1 MLLYEQAR
9 ALAEFCVR
17 HGGKCFASW
26 AVPLVFQYCFFHLAT
41 RTAFVARAGGRGS
54 ASPGITAAMFVWGA
68 PEAEIRAREAAGSSA
83 FYWQR
88 SKDKADSL
96 FLAEVIKLP
105 DKNAIVIA
113 KLFRQAASRWPDW
126 DQKKIF
132 TYRNGFLVELEPAAI
147 AKLLQPKFALP
158 T

>member
-1 MLLYEQAR
+1 MVLYEKAR
-9 ALAEFCVR
+9 TLAEFCVR

-41 RTAFVARAGGRGS
+41 RTAFVARSGDR
-54 ASPGITAAMFVWGA
+54 ITAAMFVWGA

-96 FLAEVIKLP
+96 FLAEVISEE
-105 DKNAIVIA
+105 KNAKTLP
-113 KLFRQAASRWPDW
+113 KLFRQATSRWPDW
-126 DQKKIF
+126 AAKKIF
-132 TYRNGFLVELEPAAI
+132 TYRNGFLVELETAAI
-147 AKLLQPKFALP
+147 AKLLQPKFGLP